1 MAKFQTNVALSDKDG
16 LTVAADGAVAIVTFS
31 RPPHN
36 YFDAV
41 LLRSIADALEA
52 LDKND
57 EIRAVLIRS
66 AGDVFCAGAKFSGRE
81 GKRGTSFDP
90 AEIYSEGLRL
100 FRTRKPIIVAVQGP
114 AVGGGLGLAMVG
126 DFRVVAEEA
135 RFTGNFVKIG
145 IHPGFGITYL
155 LPRIVGFQNAAM
167 MLYTGRRLSGRQARE
182 IGLADMV
189 VPRAEL
195 TTSALALARE
205 IAEAAPLALE
215 ATRATLREGLAA
227 AIERQTGHECAEQVA
242 LFATDD
248 YSEGVVAVAERRAGN
263 WRRQ

>member
-1 MAKFQTNVALSDKDG
+1 MSQIPSPIASSGDG
-16 LTVAADGAVAIVTFS
+16 ITVTADGAVAVLTFS

-36 YFDAV
+36 YFDAA
-41 LLRSIADALEA
+41 LLRRLAEALEA
-52 LDKND
+52 LDQSD
-57 EIRAVLIRS
+57 AIRAILIRS
-66 AGDVFCAGAKFSGRE
+66 EGDVFCAGAKFSGRE
-81 GKRGTSFDP
+81 GVRGTAFDP
-90 AEIYSEGLRL
+90 AEIYREGLRL

-114 AVGGGLGLAMVG
+114 AVGGGLGLTLVG
-126 DFRVVAEEA
+126 DFRVVAEES

-167 MLYTGRRLSGRQARE
+167 MLYTGRRLSGQQARE
-182 IGLADMV
+182 IGLADVV
-189 VPRAEL
+189 VPRSEL
-195 TTSALALARE
+195 ATAALALARE

-227 AIERQTGHECAEQVA
+227 AIERQTGHECAEQIS

-248 YSEGVVAVAERRAGN
+248 YSEGVVAVAERRVGN
-263 WRRQ
+263 WRRH